1 MCFRIILCYDLYN
14 DVPQEEAEKKA
25 MAEKI
30 ESMEFDVES
39 RNKGIHNFQLQLTEE
54 LCNNLQKTEVLNC
67 TICHLRMPCCYL
79 VNQVISIQLG
89 MFFMLLSMVILKG
102 VQ

>member
-39 RNKGIHNFQLQLTEE
+39 RNK
-54 LCNNLQKTEVLNC
+54 KTEVLNC